1 MIDGVQ
7 DQAAGLRARA
17 ESAATRLLPVFAP
30 RGYAAASVNLAA
42 ALATG
47 GHRVLIMDATRGE
60 IAPAFGLAARYEL
73 IHVIEGDKALAETA
87 LVAPCGARVLPA
99 ARGLQMVSA
108 HSVSGLDLFE
118 DIVNA
123 AAPVDLILVHA
134 EPTAIATLLQLPGR
148 NEAALVVQFAEDALP
163 VTANRLK
170 VLATH
175 FGFLRFRLIATDA
188 PADFL
193 PGLVDQLAPVAKE
206 RWGVQLTAG
215 ATIPRDAALRHAQR
229 AARTVFDIDPDSP
242 AAKAY
247 RFAASSLT
255 DWQLARIEDGRDHRA
270 HPAML

>member
-1 MIDGVQ
+1 MAEGVQ

-17 ESAATRLLPVFAP
+17 AGAVTRMLPVFAP
-30 RGYAAASVNLAA
+30 RGQAAASVNLAA
-42 ALATG
+42 ALAAG

-73 IHVIEGDKALAETA
+73 IHVIEGDKALSEAA
-87 LVAPCGARVLPA
+87 LTAPCGARVLPA
-99 ARGLQMVSA
+99 ARGLHMVSA

-148 NEAALVVQFAEDALP
+148 NEAALVVQPGEDALP
-163 VTANRLK
+163 ATANRLK

-188 PADFL
+188 AADFL
-193 PGLVDQLAPVAKE
+193 PALVEQLAPVARE
-206 RWGVQLTAG
+206 RWGVQLAAG
-215 ATIPRDAALRHAQR
+215 ASIPRDPAMRHALRAS
-229 AARTVFDIDPDSP
+229 RTVFDIDPDSP

-247 RFAASSLT
+247 RHAASALT
-255 DWQLARIEDGRDHRA
+255 DWQLARIEDGRNHRA